1 MPISFDYVTKETA
14 QNLWRNRVMAL
25 AAVLTVAVS
34 LSLVGTALLLRQA
47 VARQVTE
54 WSNNVSLQVFMNANA
69 TQSEIA
75 SVRQEIQQNPQITS
89 FSYLNHQQSYDR
101 AKKILSSTP
110 TAVDALTVATT
121 PTVFLCR
128 LKDPSVAATVAGYF
142 NGGRKVNGAAS
153 PKVLGV
159 YRATFPGQS
168 IRVMQRVVSVLQDI
182 LLAIALV
189 LLISSLVLILNA
201 IRMAIFARR
210 REVSVMKLVGA
221 TNWFIRIPF
230 MLEGFVQGLLGA
242 IVAVFVV
249 LLANV
254 GVRYLVA
261 HYKVTVLS
269 STVLST
275 RDLLFT
281 EIVVVLIGIAVG
293 VAGSFVAVRR
303 FLDV

>member
-1 MPISFDYVTKETA
+1 MPISVDYVAKETA

-47 VARQVTE
+47 VARQIGE

-69 TQSEIA
+69 TQAEIA
-75 SVRQEIQQNPQITS
+75 SARQLIGETPQITK
-89 FSYLNHQQSYDR
+89 FTYLDHQQSYDQ

-110 TAVDALTVATT
+110 TALAAMTPATT
-121 PTVFLCR
+121 PTVFRCQ
-128 LKDPSVAATVAGYF
+128 LKDPSSAATVAALF
-142 NGGRKVNGAAS
+142 NGSKKVNGVSS
-153 PKVLGV
+153 PRVPGV
-159 YRATFPGQS
+159 YSAIYPGQS

-182 LLAIALV
+182 LLAIALI
-189 LLISSLVLILNA
+189 LLVSSLVLILNA

-230 MLEGFVQGLLGA
+230 MLEGFVQGLVGA

-249 LLANV
+249 LLANI
-254 GVRYLVA
+254 GVRYLVD

-269 STVLST
+269 STVLSA
-275 RDLLFT
+275 RDVFLT

-293 VAGSFVAVRR
+293 VAGSFVAIRR